1 MYGMLMIVS
10 FAISYIA
17 LMVVMGLTADYLR
30 QRGQERRSAAT
41 TEVQQPAQPICL
53 EPDAPSATESEWD
66 STDRQP
72 EHAAVA

>member
-1 MYGMLMIVS
+1 MYGILMIVS

-30 QRGQERRSAAT
+30 QRGRESRSVAT
-41 TEVQQPAQPICL
+41 SRVQQPAQPLCL
-53 EPDAPSATESEWD
+53 ESDPPMATELEWD
-66 STDRQP
+66 NTDRQP

>member
-1 MYGMLMIVS
+1 MYGILMIVS

-41 TEVQQPAQPICL
+41 TEVQQPIQPICL
-53 EPDAPSATESEWD
+53 ESDAPGATELEWD